1 LFVDAPFGARLP
13 LSRAAG
19 RAVAFI
25 RARSNVCGDATVQ
38 FISQLISQRSHLV
51 LSLLAAAVAAAC
63 ASMQT
68 PPASGSAA
76 SVTSGGLEYQSAFE
90 SYRAYEELEPL
101 SWQRANEDAGAL
113 GGHGGQMK
121 PAATSMPSQV
131 SKPDGAAEAKKA
143 PAAAASPPA
152 AAAQPAAVAAPQR
165 TPAPAAQQKPS
176 AAPAATAPAGA
187 GHAGHGK

>member
-1 LFVDAPFGARLP
+1 MQLSHFVLGLLAP
-13 LSRAAG
+13 
-19 RAVAFI
+19 AVA
-25 RARSNVCGDATVQ
+25 T
-38 FISQLISQRSHLV
+38 
-51 LSLLAAAVAAAC
+51 
-63 ASMQT
+63 ASTFAQT
-68 PPASGSAA
+68 PSASGSAA
-76 SVTSGGLEYQSAFE
+76 SVTLSGLEYRSAFE
-90 SYRAYEELEPL
+90 SYRAYEELEPV
-101 SWQRANEDAGAL
+101 SWQRANEEAGAL

-131 SKPDGAAEAKKA
+131 PKPEGAAEAKKA

-187 GHAGHGK
+187 GHTGHGK